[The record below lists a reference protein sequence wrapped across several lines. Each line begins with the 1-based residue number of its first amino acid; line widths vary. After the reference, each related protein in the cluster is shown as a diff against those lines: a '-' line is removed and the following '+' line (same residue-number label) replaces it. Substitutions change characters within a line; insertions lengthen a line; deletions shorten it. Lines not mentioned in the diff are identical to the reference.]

1 MNSTWLHRNIIFF
14 PSAIIASSKQNSK
27 QAFISTSFCMLSEI
41 TLQRLS
47 WIALYLYYSHQSST
61 TGGFAAPA
69 YWYNCHGYEN
79 KQSDPSITEL
89 PVWGLSVISS
99 QSWANA
105 LILSNKGESA
115 VAIGRHWHV
124 AIGFLQ
130 SVFVETTNYYLMDRA
145 LSNTQYFTFLQI
157 QERGK

>member
-1 MNSTWLHRNIIFF
+1 MNSSTWLHRNIIFF

-27 QAFISTSFCMLSEI
+27 QAFISTSFCMLSEL

-47 WIALYLYYSHQSST
+47 WIALYLYYSCQSST

-69 YWYNCHGYEN
+69 YWYNCHGCEN

-99 QSWANA
+99 QLWANA
-105 LILSNKGESA
+105 LILFNKVLLKINKNLFNKNT

-130 SVFVETTNYYLMDRA
+130 SVFVETTNYCLMDRA
-145 LSNTQYFTFLQI
+145 LSNT
-157 QERGK
+157 